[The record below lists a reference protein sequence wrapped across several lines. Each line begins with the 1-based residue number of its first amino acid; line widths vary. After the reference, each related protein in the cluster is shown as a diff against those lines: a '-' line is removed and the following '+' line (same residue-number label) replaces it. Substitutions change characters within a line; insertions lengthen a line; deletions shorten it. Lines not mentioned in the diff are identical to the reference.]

1 MAEKYVLVTGAA
13 KGIGRASALHLD
25 KLGFTVFAGVRRQ
38 ADGDSLCRDASPRL
52 RPILLDVTEGDQI
65 AAAVQQITAVVGA
78 AGLHGLV
85 NNAGVA
91 VAAPLEFVPLDDVRW
106 QLEVNVVGQLAVTQA
121 FIPLLRLA
129 RGRVVNIS
137 SIGGKVA
144 TPLIGSYVASK
155 FALEALTDAL
165 RMELKPW
172 DIDVVAVQP
181 GEIATPMWDSAG
193 TIANQIMERMPAKA
207 QELYGAALERLRQ
220 RAIKSGKNGA
230 SPQIVAEA
238 VAHALT
244 APRARVRY
252 LVGADAR
259 FVGRVIVNLPAR
271 LRDRMILSQG

>member
-38 ADGDSLCRDASPRL
+38 ADGESLCRDASPRL
-52 RPILLDVTEGDQI
+52 RPILLDVTDGDQI

>member
-52 RPILLDVTEGDQI
+52 RPILLDVTDGDQI

>member
-38 ADGDSLCRDASPRL
+38 ADGESLCRDASPRL
-52 RPILLDVTEGDQI
+52 RPILLDVTDGDQI

-252 LVGADAR
+252 LVGEDAR

>member
-38 ADGDSLCRDASPRL
+38 ADGESLCRDASPRL
-52 RPILLDVTEGDQI
+52 RPILLDVTDGDQI

-271 LRDRMILSQG
+271 LRDRMILSQA